1 MGIPTIPKRFQGL
14 NIKCVQQ
21 ILRGMSPFKVWF
33 AAAPSARISCWDKSR
48 SEEGQAR
55 DHFDHPPRV
64 CFGVG
69 NCFLP
74 WIQRKGCRGNALKA
88 RSKGPISGDPG
99 GHEEGPLERQ
109 QSETVHEPFLPLR
122 DTLVQTLVAMEEGLL
137 KHQDSHLC
145 QSFGLESHPYVGT

>member
-1 MGIPTIPKRFQGL
+1 MCTKHGL
-14 NIKCVQQ
+14 LQ

-88 RSKGPISGDPG
+88 RSKVWSVNQVR
-99 GHEEGPLERQ
+99 LFTNR
-109 QSETVHEPFLPLR
+109 FLPLR
-122 DTLVQTLVAMEEGLL
+122 DTSVQTLVAMEEGLL
-137 KHQDSHLC
+137 KHQECEAYHPSLPELRLGESPICRD
-145 QSFGLESHPYVGT
+145 LE